1 MAEGEAQLTLDV
13 LLKRSVRRPLFKTS
27 RSSSLLLVTLLP
39 VYRNKGMKIMKIKH
53 VLTVMPDV
61 VGVLVVARMTFIMIE
76 IGVVLMLGKMSRG
89 QERWCGQWRWI

>member
-1 MAEGEAQLTLDV
+1 
-13 LLKRSVRRPLFKTS
+13 
-27 RSSSLLLVTLLP
+27 
-39 VYRNKGMKIMKIKH
+39 MKIMKIKH
-53 VLTVMPDV
+53 VLTVMPDA